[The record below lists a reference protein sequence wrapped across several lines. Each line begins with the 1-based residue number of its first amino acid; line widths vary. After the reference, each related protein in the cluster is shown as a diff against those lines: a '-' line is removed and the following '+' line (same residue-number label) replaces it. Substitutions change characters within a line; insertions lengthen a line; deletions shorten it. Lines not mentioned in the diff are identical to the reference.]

1 MVDLGAAPPA
11 PGSYPTRFTEHKLGG
26 RQRARLCSRGAAGGE
41 PDVIPWSPPMAG
53 AALTV
58 QPEEGNVFSTPRA
71 GAAGAGLTAT
81 PLGGQRGL
89 RPSLGN
95 AASRPRLSVPKCF
108 HKWESGSG
116 RCKGTKSRHFRDPS
130 TQKRSFWE
138 FVSREHSSLN
148 SGSCGCKVLAQ
159 QPRRSSSD
167 HDARPGAMTARG
179 CSPRPPRTV
188 IGSQVL
194 Y

>member
-1 MVDLGAAPPA
+1 MLQGCGRRGARCHPLVTPNGR
-11 PGSYPTRFTEHKLGG
+11 GSANSTAGG
-26 RQRARLCSRGAAGGE
+26 RKR
-41 PDVIPWSPPMAG
+41 
-53 AALTV
+53 
-58 QPEEGNVFSTPRA
+58 VFNSTCRSSWRWA
-71 GAAGAGLTAT
+71 DGDSTWWAAGASAVARKRCHRL
-81 PLGGQRGL
+81 
-89 RPSLGN
+89 
-95 AASRPRLSVPKCF
+95 RLSVPKRF

-138 FVSREHSSLN
+138 FVSRAHSSLN

-188 IGSQVL
+188 NGSQVL